1 MATRDRTP
9 SYLLLKIEYN
19 NRRPINHKKSTSNYE
34 TLDEENRN
42 GMIPLVSLNN
52 NNYKNGAN
60 IDTSPKLQQLN
71 VIPAWMQRIND
82 IDVNLSKI
90 HSQIEKLKGYHDKN
104 LLPDMSLEDQ
114 SDLER
119 SIEITTSETT
129 RLFHK
134 THDMIIN
141 LGGDKGTIFTSED
154 IKIKKNVQQ
163 SKSAKLQSLSVLFR
177 RKQSNYLKAL
187 RKRSNSFTDLYN
199 KSGLAKEEEEEE
211 GEGEEENQLWQEIEF
226 DFTNEQ
232 KQIVK
237 LMEIEI
243 SSRDKEIRNL
253 LESINDLTRLF
264 QDISL
269 LVAQQGTILDR
280 IDYNLNETESMVTD
294 ATDVVIIINKKHK
307 EYRSRLCI
315 LMVLVALVVS
325 MIFIIILKMV
335 F

>member
-9 SYLLLKIEYN
+9 SYLLLKIEYK

-34 TLDEENRN
+34 RLEEENRN
-42 GMIPLVSLNN
+42 GMIPLISLNN

-60 IDTSPKLQQLN
+60 IETSPKSQQLN
-71 VIPAWMQRIND
+71 VIPAWMQIIND

-119 SIEITTSETT
+119 SIEITTAETT

-134 THDMIIN
+134 THDMIIH
-141 LGGDKGTIFTSED
+141 LGGDKGTIFTAED

-187 RKRSNSFTDLYN
+187 GKRSNSFTDLYN

-211 GEGEEENQLWQEIEF
+211 EGNQLLQEIF
-226 DFTNEQ
+226 DFTDEQ
-232 KQIVK
+232 KQIVR

-253 LESINDLTRLF
+253 LESINDLTQLF

-280 IDYNLNETESMVTD
+280 IDYNLNETESMVID
-294 ATDVVIIINKKHK
+294 ATDGIIIVDKKHK

>member
-9 SYLLLKIEYN
+9 SYILLKIEYK
-19 NRRPINHKKSTSNYE
+19 NRKPVYYKQSTLNYE

-42 GMIPLVSLNN
+42 GMIPLVSLNKN
-52 NNYKNGAN
+52 NFNKNGAS

-82 IDVNLSKI
+82 IDINLSKI
-90 HSQIEKLKGYHDKN
+90 HSQIEKLKGYQDKN
-104 LLPDMSLEDQ
+104 LLPDMSMEDQ

-119 SIEITTSETT
+119 SIEITTAETT

-141 LGGDKGTIFTSED
+141 IGDKGTVETAED
-154 IKIKKNVQQ
+154 IKIKKNAQQ
-163 SKSAKLQSLSVLFR
+163 SKLAKLQSLSVLFR
-177 RKQSNYLKAL
+177 RKQNNYLKAL
-187 RKRSNSFTDLYN
+187 EKRSNSFSDFYN
-199 KSGLAKEEEEEE
+199 KNGFAKEEEEE
-211 GEGEEENQLWQEIEF
+211 GNQLLQEIF

-243 SSRDKEIRNL
+243 TSRDKEIKNL
-253 LESINDLTRLF
+253 LKSINDLSQLF
-264 QDISL
+264 KDISL
-269 LVAQQGTILDR
+269 LVDQQGTLLDR
-280 IDYNLNETESMVTD
+280 IDYNLNETESMLIE
-294 ATDVVIIINKKHK
+294 ANHEIIITNKIHK

-315 LMVLVALVVS
+315 LLVLVALVVA
-325 MIFIIILKMV
+325 MIFIFILKMV

>member
-9 SYLLLKIEYN
+9 SYLLLKTEYK
-19 NRRPINHKKSTSNYE
+19 NRRPVNHKQSTSNYE

-52 NNYKNGAN
+52 NNKNGTSSG
-60 IDTSPKLQQLN
+60 TSPNLQQLN

-90 HSQIEKLKGYHDKN
+90 QSQIEKLKGYHDKN
-104 LLPDMSLEDQ
+104 LLPDMSMEDQ

-119 SIEITTSETT
+119 SIEITTAETT

-134 THDMIIN
+134 THDMIKN
-141 LGGDKGTIFTSED
+141 LGGGKGTILTAEEL
-154 IKIKKNVQQ
+154 KIKKNVQQ
-163 SKSAKLQSLSVLFR
+163 SKSVKLQSLSVLFR
-177 RKQSNYLKAL
+177 RKQSIYLKTL
-187 RKRSNSFTDLYN
+187 QKRSNSFSYLYN
-199 KSGLAKEEEEEE
+199 KSGVAEIDEDED
-211 GEGEEENQLWQEIEF
+211 ENNLFMQEIF

-232 KQIVK
+232 KQIVN

-243 SSRDKEIRNL
+243 TSRDKEIRNL
-253 LESINDLTRLF
+253 LKSIYDLTQLF

-269 LVAQQGTILDR
+269 LVVQQGTLLDR
-280 IDYNLNETESMVTD
+280 IDYNLNETESKIICGNHN
-294 ATDVVIIINKKHK
+294 IIITNKMHK

-315 LMVLVALVVS
+315 LMVLVALVVA
-325 MIFIIILKMV
+325 MVFIFILKRV